1 MAIRKDITG
10 VRFGRLVALEPS
22 HKNKKGEWFWL
33 CKCDCGE
40 EVIARTS
47 HLNSG
52 SIKSCGCLQRELA
65 RARILKDGLSH
76 TRLSSIHY
84 NMMRRCYDESN
95 NQYHNYGGR
104 GITVCE
110 EWKIVSVFREWAE
123 VNGYGEHLTIERI
136 DNNGNYCPE
145 NCTWISKEAQANNK
159 QNSLWI
165 TYKGETKILKH
176 WADITGINYN
186 TLKDRFNTGW
196 DTEKALTTPALEND
210 VIITY
215 KGKDKTLAEWAKH
228 LGIPYNTLYS
238 RIQTKGWDIERA
250 FTEPVFRTEPIMVT
264 FNGVTKSHIEWAKD
278 LNIRRTTLYS
288 RLTNPNWTIERALT
302 ELPRKMKSR
311 CKRQTEGT
319 SL

>member
-40 EVIARTS
+40 EVVARTS

-52 SIKSCGCLQRELA
+52 GTQSCGCYNKEKSVTHGGCQ
-65 RARILKDGLSH
+65 
-76 TRLSSIHY
+76 TRLYGVY
-84 NMMRRCYDESN
+84 NNIKQRCYNSN
-95 NQYHNYGGR
+95 NTQYKDYGGR
-104 GITVCE
+104 GIRICE
-110 EWKIVSVFREWAE
+110 EWKVFSSFENWAHL
-123 VNGYGEHLTIERI
+123 NGYEDTLSIDRI
-136 DNNGNYCPE
+136 DNDGDYCPE
-145 NCTWISKEAQANNK
+145 NCKWSTFKEQANNK
-159 QNSLWI
+159 RNNRYITFNGETRSLAEWSDKTGINYGTLKDRLNTGWTIEEALTTPTIDRSVNI
-165 TYKGETKILKH
+165 TYKGETKSM
-176 WADITGINYN
+176 AD
-186 TLKDRFNTGW
+186 
-196 DTEKALTTPALEND
+196 
-210 VIITY
+210 
-215 KGKDKTLAEWAKH
+215 WAKH
-228 LGIPYNTLYS
+228 LDIPYNTLES
-238 RIQTKGWDIERA
+238 RIQGKGWDIERA

-311 CKRQTEGT
+311 CKAN
-319 SL
+319 